1 MIKLDPQAGLA
12 IAPGVSDEVW
22 ILVQVKM
29 REIGIEMSYGMVD
42 NVVQM
47 AYHLVPISSM
57 RSEGSSQ
64 CRIGKFT
71 VKTNQPIDQKMQ
83 RMGSATRQS
92 WS

>member
-1 MIKLDPQAGLA
+1 VIKLDPQAGLA

-22 ILVQVKM
+22 VLVQVKM
-29 REIGIEMSYGMVD
+29 REIGIEMSYGMAG

-57 RSEGSSQ
+57 QSKGSSQ

-71 VKTNQPIDQKMQ
+71 VKD
-83 RMGSATRQS
+83 
-92 WS
+92 